1 MSEKEEILNETLY
14 KKNKELE
21 SIKKLNEEI
30 KREYD
35 EKIKNLEGS
44 IATLKKQNAEMYAQ
58 AQDNKRIEII
68 EKIKSE
74 RKEQE
79 QIITLIRNMINNNK
93 DVNLY
98 LTKEFFTKNGDNR
111 KLSYEELK
119 IKIKEKEEELKKL
132 KAKTNTMSMTLL
144 SQNKKGKDKKN
155 KVTDTFLQQKI
166 IEKFKDQ
173 INDYDEQINEL
184 QEENESLKKS
194 KKEMEDAQNE
204 LLEKMKDYN
213 EEVDQMQIKYNLI
226 KDDVKKTATEKIN
239 NLNST
244 IEKLKIDNSKYKK
257 RIVELINKGEKNEQQ
272 DKDKLSKMNRDYDI
286 YVKLLQ
292 TKEQEIED
300 YKKELDE
307 LKNEIENIDSNE
319 LLKITK
325 LENQANELNKD
336 KFNLEADVKNLNNV
350 IQQKDNQIKNLKNT
364 QNALTEEIQI
374 KAQEIILLNEKIAEF
389 EELLKRKSSQE
400 IPHPVPLRDVL
411 HPGADRNGQVHA
423 VRIQER
429 HQLHDAA
436 FQPDRGGRRDNR
448 SGLVQENDPSGHP
461 DPEELVRFG
470 LPASVHLMHERA
482 LSVRASLHTSEQSA
496 DNTAVLLQ

>member
-44 IATLKKQNAEMYAQ
+44 IATLKKQNAEMYAK

-79 QIITLIRNMINNNK
+79 QIITLIRKMINNNK

-389 EELLKRKSSQE
+389 EELLKRKSSDE
-400 IPHPVPLRDVL
+400 
-411 HPGADRNGQVHA
+411 
-423 VRIQER
+423 
-429 HQLHDAA
+429 
-436 FQPDRGGRRDNR
+436 
-448 SGLVQENDPSGHP
+448 
-461 DPEELVRFG
+461 
-470 LPASVHLMHERA
+470 
-482 LSVRASLHTSEQSA
+482 
-496 DNTAVLLQ
+496 

>member
-79 QIITLIRNMINNNK
+79 QIITLIRKMINNNK

-389 EELLKRKSSQE
+389 EELLKRKSSE
-400 IPHPVPLRDVL
+400 
-411 HPGADRNGQVHA
+411 DRK
-423 VRIQER
+423 
-429 HQLHDAA
+429 
-436 FQPDRGGRRDNR
+436 
-448 SGLVQENDPSGHP
+448 
-461 DPEELVRFG
+461 
-470 LPASVHLMHERA
+470 SV
-482 LSVRASLHTSEQSA
+482 V
-496 DNTAVLLQ
+496 

>member
-79 QIITLIRNMINNNK
+79 QIITLIRKMINNNK

-325 LENQANELNKD
+325 LENQENELNKD

-389 EELLKRKSSQE
+389 EELLKRKSSDE
-400 IPHPVPLRDVL
+400 
-411 HPGADRNGQVHA
+411 
-423 VRIQER
+423 
-429 HQLHDAA
+429 
-436 FQPDRGGRRDNR
+436 
-448 SGLVQENDPSGHP
+448 
-461 DPEELVRFG
+461 
-470 LPASVHLMHERA
+470 
-482 LSVRASLHTSEQSA
+482 
-496 DNTAVLLQ
+496 

>member
-1 MSEKEEILNETLY
+1 MAEKEEILNETLY
-14 KKNKELE
+14 KKNKELQ
-21 SIKKLNEEI
+21 SIQKLNEEI
-30 KREYD
+30 KREYE

-44 IATLKKQNAEMYAQ
+44 ISTLKKQNAEMYAQ

-68 EKIKSE
+68 EKLKSE

-79 QIITLIRNMINNNK
+79 QVITLIRKMINNDK

-98 LTKEFFTKNGDNR
+98 LSKEFFTKNGENR
-111 KLSYEELK
+111 KFSYEELK

-132 KAKTNTMSMTLL
+132 KSKSNTMSMTLL
-144 SQNKKGKDKKN
+144 TQNKKGKDKKN

-364 QNALTEEIQI
+364 QTALTEEIQI
-374 KAQEIILLNEKIAEF
+374 KGQEIILLNQKIAEF
-389 EELLKRKSSQE
+389 EELLKRKN
-400 IPHPVPLRDVL
+400 VD
-411 HPGADRNGQVHA
+411 
-423 VRIQER
+423 
-429 HQLHDAA
+429 
-436 FQPDRGGRRDNR
+436 
-448 SGLVQENDPSGHP
+448 
-461 DPEELVRFG
+461 
-470 LPASVHLMHERA
+470 
-482 LSVRASLHTSEQSA
+482 EQI
-496 DNTAVLLQ
+496 

>member
-44 IATLKKQNAEMYAQ
+44 ISTLKKQNAEMYAQ

-68 EKIKSE
+68 EKLKSE

-79 QIITLIRNMINNNK
+79 QVITLIRKMINNDK

-98 LTKEFFTKNGDNR
+98 LSKEFFTKNGENR
-111 KLSYEELK
+111 KFSYEELK

-132 KAKTNTMSMTLL
+132 KSKSNTMSMTLL
-144 SQNKKGKDKKN
+144 TQNKKGKDKKN

-194 KKEMEDAQNE
+194 KKEMEDEQNK
-204 LLEKMKDYN
+204 LLEKMREYN
-213 EEVDQMQIKYNLI
+213 EEVDQMQIKYNMI
-226 KDDVKKTATEKIN
+226 KDDVKKTSTEKIN

-244 IEKLKIDNSKYKK
+244 IEKLKNDNSKYKK
-257 RIVELINKGEKNEQQ
+257 RILELINKGEKNEKQ

-286 YVKLLQ
+286 YSKLLE
-292 TKEQEIED
+292 TKIQEIED
-300 YKKELDE
+300 YRKELDE
-307 LKNEIENIDSNE
+307 LKEDIKNIGTNE
-319 LLKITK
+319 LLKISR

-336 KFNLEADVKNLNNV
+336 KFSLEADIKNLNNV

-364 QNALTEEIQI
+364 QSALTEEIEI

-389 EELLKRKSSQE
+389 EELLKRKN
-400 IPHPVPLRDVL
+400 IV
-411 HPGADRNGQVHA
+411 
-423 VRIQER
+423 
-429 HQLHDAA
+429 
-436 FQPDRGGRRDNR
+436 
-448 SGLVQENDPSGHP
+448 
-461 DPEELVRFG
+461 
-470 LPASVHLMHERA
+470 
-482 LSVRASLHTSEQSA
+482 EQI
-496 DNTAVLLQ
+496 

>member
-79 QIITLIRNMINNNK
+79 QIITLIRKMINNNK

-119 IKIKEKEEELKKL
+119 IKIKEKEDELKKL

-173 INDYDEQINEL
+173 INDYDEQINKL

-194 KKEMEDAQNE
+194 KKEMEDAQND
-204 LLEKMKDYN
+204 LLEKMREYN

-389 EELLKRKSSQE
+389 EELLKRKSSDE
-400 IPHPVPLRDVL
+400 
-411 HPGADRNGQVHA
+411 
-423 VRIQER
+423 
-429 HQLHDAA
+429 
-436 FQPDRGGRRDNR
+436 
-448 SGLVQENDPSGHP
+448 
-461 DPEELVRFG
+461 
-470 LPASVHLMHERA
+470 
-482 LSVRASLHTSEQSA
+482 
-496 DNTAVLLQ
+496 

>member
-44 IATLKKQNAEMYAQ
+44 VATLKKQNAEMYAQ

-79 QIITLIRNMINNNK
+79 QIITLIRKMINNNK

-389 EELLKRKSSQE
+389 EELLKRKSSDE
-400 IPHPVPLRDVL
+400 
-411 HPGADRNGQVHA
+411 
-423 VRIQER
+423 
-429 HQLHDAA
+429 
-436 FQPDRGGRRDNR
+436 
-448 SGLVQENDPSGHP
+448 
-461 DPEELVRFG
+461 
-470 LPASVHLMHERA
+470 
-482 LSVRASLHTSEQSA
+482 
-496 DNTAVLLQ
+496 

>member
-1 MSEKEEILNETLY
+1 MAEKEEILNETLY
-14 KKNKELE
+14 KKNKELQ
-21 SIKKLNEEI
+21 SIQKLNEEI
-30 KREYD
+30 KREYE

-44 IATLKKQNAEMYAQ
+44 ISTLKKQNAEMYAQ

-68 EKIKSE
+68 EKLKSE

-79 QIITLIRNMINNNK
+79 QVITLIRKMINNDK

-98 LTKEFFTKNGDNR
+98 LSKEFFTKNGENR
-111 KLSYEELK
+111 KFSYEELK

-132 KAKTNTMSMTLL
+132 KSKSNTMSMTLL
-144 SQNKKGKDKKN
+144 TQNKKGKDKKN

-226 KDDVKKTATEKIN
+226 KDDVKKTSTEKIN

-244 IEKLKIDNSKYKK
+244 IEKLKNDNSKYKK
-257 RIVELINKGEKNEQQ
+257 RILELINKGEKNEKQ

-286 YVKLLQ
+286 YSKLLE
-292 TKEQEIED
+292 TKIQEIED
-300 YKKELDE
+300 YRKELDE
-307 LKNEIENIDSNE
+307 LKEDIKNIGTNE
-319 LLKITK
+319 LLKISR

-364 QNALTEEIQI
+364 QSALTEEIEI

-389 EELLKRKSSQE
+389 EELLKRKN
-400 IPHPVPLRDVL
+400 IV
-411 HPGADRNGQVHA
+411 
-423 VRIQER
+423 
-429 HQLHDAA
+429 
-436 FQPDRGGRRDNR
+436 
-448 SGLVQENDPSGHP
+448 
-461 DPEELVRFG
+461 
-470 LPASVHLMHERA
+470 
-482 LSVRASLHTSEQSA
+482 EQI
-496 DNTAVLLQ
+496 

>member
-44 IATLKKQNAEMYAQ
+44 VATLKKQNAEMYAQ

-79 QIITLIRNMINNNK
+79 QIITLIRKMINNNK

-244 IEKLKIDNSKYKK
+244 IEKLKNDNSKYKK
-257 RIVELINKGEKNEQQ
+257 RILELINKGEKNEKQ
-272 DKDKLSKMNRDYDI
+272 DIDRLSKINRHLDI
-286 YVKLLQ
+286 YTKLLE
-292 TKEQEIED
+292 TKIQEIED
-300 YKKELDE
+300 YHKELDE
-307 LKNEIENIDSNE
+307 LKENIKDIGTNE
-319 LLKITK
+319 LLKISR

-336 KFNLEADVKNLNNV
+336 KFSLEADIKNLNNV

-364 QNALTEEIQI
+364 QTALTEEIQI

-389 EELLKRKSSQE
+389 EELLKRKSSDE
-400 IPHPVPLRDVL
+400 
-411 HPGADRNGQVHA
+411 
-423 VRIQER
+423 
-429 HQLHDAA
+429 
-436 FQPDRGGRRDNR
+436 
-448 SGLVQENDPSGHP
+448 
-461 DPEELVRFG
+461 
-470 LPASVHLMHERA
+470 
-482 LSVRASLHTSEQSA
+482 
-496 DNTAVLLQ
+496 

>member
-79 QIITLIRNMINNNK
+79 QIITLIRKMINNNK

-119 IKIKEKEEELKKL
+119 IKIKEKEDELKKL

-389 EELLKRKSSQE
+389 EELLKRKSSDE
-400 IPHPVPLRDVL
+400 
-411 HPGADRNGQVHA
+411 
-423 VRIQER
+423 
-429 HQLHDAA
+429 
-436 FQPDRGGRRDNR
+436 
-448 SGLVQENDPSGHP
+448 
-461 DPEELVRFG
+461 
-470 LPASVHLMHERA
+470 
-482 LSVRASLHTSEQSA
+482 
-496 DNTAVLLQ
+496 

>member
-79 QIITLIRNMINNNK
+79 QIITLIRKMINNNK

-272 DKDKLSKMNRDYDI
+272 DKDKLSKMNRDYNDLS
-286 YVKLLQ
+286 VK
-292 TKEQEIED
+292 TKEKYKD
-300 YKKELDE
+300 KYKK
-307 LKNEIENIDSNE
+307 IC
-319 LLKITK
+319 
-325 LENQANELNKD
+325 
-336 KFNLEADVKNLNNV
+336 
-350 IQQKDNQIKNLKNT
+350 DNYL
-364 QNALTEEIQI
+364 
-374 KAQEIILLNEKIAEF
+374 
-389 EELLKRKSSQE
+389 
-400 IPHPVPLRDVL
+400 
-411 HPGADRNGQVHA
+411 G
-423 VRIQER
+423 
-429 HQLHDAA
+429 
-436 FQPDRGGRRDNR
+436 NR
-448 SGLVQENDPSGHP
+448 
-461 DPEELVRFG
+461 
-470 LPASVHLMHERA
+470 
-482 LSVRASLHTSEQSA
+482 
-496 DNTAVLLQ
+496 

>member
-1 MSEKEEILNETLY
+1 MAEKEEILNETLY
-14 KKNKELE
+14 KKNKELQ
-21 SIKKLNEEI
+21 SIQKLNEEI
-30 KREYD
+30 KREYE

-44 IATLKKQNAEMYAQ
+44 IATLKKQNAGMYAQ

-79 QIITLIRNMINNNK
+79 QIITLIRKMINNNK

-389 EELLKRKSSQE
+389 EELLKRKSSDE
-400 IPHPVPLRDVL
+400 
-411 HPGADRNGQVHA
+411 
-423 VRIQER
+423 
-429 HQLHDAA
+429 
-436 FQPDRGGRRDNR
+436 
-448 SGLVQENDPSGHP
+448 
-461 DPEELVRFG
+461 
-470 LPASVHLMHERA
+470 
-482 LSVRASLHTSEQSA
+482 
-496 DNTAVLLQ
+496 

>member
-389 EELLKRKSSQE
+389 EELLKRKSSDE
-400 IPHPVPLRDVL
+400 
-411 HPGADRNGQVHA
+411 
-423 VRIQER
+423 
-429 HQLHDAA
+429 
-436 FQPDRGGRRDNR
+436 
-448 SGLVQENDPSGHP
+448 
-461 DPEELVRFG
+461 
-470 LPASVHLMHERA
+470 
-482 LSVRASLHTSEQSA
+482 
-496 DNTAVLLQ
+496 

>member
-14 KKNKELE
+14 KKNKELQT
-21 SIKKLNEEI
+21 IKKLNEDV

-44 IATLKKQNAEMYAQ
+44 ISTLKKQNAEMYAQ
-58 AQDNKRIEII
+58 SQDNKRIEII
-68 EKIKSE
+68 EKLKSE

-79 QIITLIRNMINNNK
+79 QIITLIRKMINNEK
-93 DVNLY
+93 DINSY
-98 LTKEFFTKNGDNR
+98 LSKECFTKNGENR

-132 KAKTNTMSMTLL
+132 KSNNNITSMSLL
-144 SQNKKGKDKKN
+144 STKKKKENDNKN
-155 KVTDTFLQQKI
+155 KVTDTYLQQKI

-194 KKEMEDAQNE
+194 KKEMEDAQND
-204 LLEKMKDYN
+204 LLEKMREYN
-213 EEVDQMQIKYNLI
+213 EEVDQMQIKYNMI
-226 KDDVKKTATEKIN
+226 KDDVKKTSTEKIN

-286 YVKLLQ
+286 YSKLLE
-292 TKEQEIED
+292 TKIQEIED
-300 YKKELDE
+300 YRKELDE
-307 LKNEIENIDSNE
+307 LKEDIKNIGTNE
-319 LLKITK
+319 LLKISR

-336 KFNLEADVKNLNNV
+336 KFSLEADIKNLNNV

-364 QNALTEEIQI
+364 QSALTEEIEI

-389 EELLKRKSSQE
+389 EELLKRKN
-400 IPHPVPLRDVL
+400 IV
-411 HPGADRNGQVHA
+411 
-423 VRIQER
+423 
-429 HQLHDAA
+429 
-436 FQPDRGGRRDNR
+436 
-448 SGLVQENDPSGHP
+448 
-461 DPEELVRFG
+461 
-470 LPASVHLMHERA
+470 
-482 LSVRASLHTSEQSA
+482 EQI
-496 DNTAVLLQ
+496 

>member
-79 QIITLIRNMINNNK
+79 QIITLIRKMINNNK

-389 EELLKRKSSQE
+389 EELLKRKSSDE
-400 IPHPVPLRDVL
+400 
-411 HPGADRNGQVHA
+411 
-423 VRIQER
+423 
-429 HQLHDAA
+429 
-436 FQPDRGGRRDNR
+436 
-448 SGLVQENDPSGHP
+448 
-461 DPEELVRFG
+461 
-470 LPASVHLMHERA
+470 
-482 LSVRASLHTSEQSA
+482 
-496 DNTAVLLQ
+496 